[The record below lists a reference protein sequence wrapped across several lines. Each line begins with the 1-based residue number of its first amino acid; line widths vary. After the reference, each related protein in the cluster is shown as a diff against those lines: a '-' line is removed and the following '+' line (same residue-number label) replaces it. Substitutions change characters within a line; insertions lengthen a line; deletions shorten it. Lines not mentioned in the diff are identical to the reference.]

1 MEEFGEKHVLKL
13 SRPAPSCAPELN
25 QGSLRF
31 IVDAKRRLVI
41 TRFGERLNAADI
53 QSYAQ
58 NLRTHPGFDSSFS
71 EIVDIRE
78 VKELPLEAADFLK
91 LADQIDPFSFESR
104 RAFVAQTSIQK
115 HAARMHKILRGQR
128 NFGIFE
134 TLKEAEDWITGNGKR
149 SVL

>member
-1 MEEFGEKHVLKL
+1 MEEFGAKDALKL
-13 SRPAPSCAPELN
+13 NSLCTPELS
-25 QGSLRF
+25 QASLRF

-53 QSYAQ
+53 QSYVQ

-78 VKELPLEAADFLK
+78 VKELPLEADDFLK
-91 LADQIDPFSFESR
+91 LADQVDPFSFDSK
-104 RAFVAQTSIQK
+104 RAFVAQTAVQK

-128 NFGIFE
+128 NFEIFE
-134 TLKEAEDWITGNGKR
+134 TLQEAEDWIHGK
-149 SVL
+149 SND